1 MAEILEPLQ
10 RAAEGQRGLMVELN
24 TEAPPDPLAE
34 EARTLRRLEAERGH
48 LQKAIALAALV
59 PVVSGLYGVLF
70 GPGLTGERLSISGD
84 SHYRYL
90 TGLLFAIGLL
100 FWTCVPNIETTG
112 PRFRL
117 LAGLVFI
124 GGLSRFLGMTL
135 TGIPSLYMLGA
146 LAMELIVTPIL
157 VIWQWRIARAFRVPE
172 KKPAILREAPSSAPA
187 TAKPVVPEDVPEPVP
202 AVKP

>member
-10 RAAEGQRGLMVELN
+10 RAAEGQRGLMAD
-24 TEAPPDPLAE
+24 TDTHAPPDPLAE

-59 PVVSGLYGVLF
+59 PIVSGLYGVIF
-70 GPGLTGERLSISGD
+70 GPAITGERLGISGD

-90 TGLLFAIGLL
+90 TGLLFGIGLL
-100 FWTCVPNIETTG
+100 FWSCVPNIESTG

-117 LAGLVFI
+117 LAGLVFV

-135 TGIPSLYMLGA
+135 TGVPSLYMLGA
-146 LAMELIVTPIL
+146 LCMELIVTPIL
-157 VIWQWRIARAFRVPE
+157 VIWQWRIARAFRVPD
-172 KKPAILREAPSSAPA
+172 KKPAILRETPSHAPA
-187 TAKPVVPEDVPEPVP
+187 SAGPVVPEDVPEPVP
-202 AVKP
+202 AKG

>member
-10 RAAEGQRGLMVELN
+10 RAAEGQRSLMAGTN
-24 TEAPPDPLAE
+24 TDAPPDPLAE

-48 LQKAIALAALV
+48 LQKAIALAALIPLV
-59 PVVSGLYGVLF
+59 AGLYGVIF

-90 TGLLFAIGLL
+90 AGLHFGIGLL
-100 FWTCVPNIETTG
+100 FLSCAPNIETTG

-117 LAGLVFI
+117 LALLVFI

-135 TGIPSLYMLGA
+135 TGVPSLYMLGA

-157 VIWQWRIARAFRVPE
+157 TIWQWRIARAFRVPE
-172 KKPAILREAPSSAPA
+172 KKPAILRNTPPEGLYFQPHTSRQNNISEARW
-187 TAKPVVPEDVPEPVP
+187 K
-202 AVKP
+202 